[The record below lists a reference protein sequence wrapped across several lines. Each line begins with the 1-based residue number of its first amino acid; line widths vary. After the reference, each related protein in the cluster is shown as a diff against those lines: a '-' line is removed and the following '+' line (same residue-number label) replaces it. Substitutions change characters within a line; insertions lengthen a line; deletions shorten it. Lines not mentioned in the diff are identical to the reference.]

1 VEDKRAAAEKK
12 KIEEELAA
20 GGLLEEKDEIDLA
33 AAQLTGLKKAY
44 TQKKKMTAE

>member
-1 VEDKRAAAEKK
+1 VKDKRAAVEKK

-20 GGLLEEKDEIDLA
+20 GELLEDKGEIDIV